1 MEFLSIIFVLG
12 FIMILLSGAYLLLED
27 SEKLFQISKDIKKK
41 NPKLSRI
48 ELKYLARKRFN
59 QEVKEKTNGK

>member
-1 MEFLSIIFVLG
+1 MEFLLVIFTLG
-12 FIMILLSGAYLLLED
+12 FMMILLSGAYLLLED
-27 SEKLFQISKDIKKK
+27 SEKLFKISKEIKKE

-59 QEVKEKTNGK
+59 QEVKEKTNVK